1 MTALLPIPAPTDPD
15 RGRGEAVDDTAASS
29 TASRPRLDP
38 MASCSLDSSD
48 PAERERCADI
58 VPELMTELI

>member
-1 MTALLPIPAPTDPD
+1 
-15 RGRGEAVDDTAASS
+15 
-29 TASRPRLDP
+29 

-48 PAERERCADI
+48 RAERERCADI

>member
-1 MTALLPIPAPTDPD
+1 
-15 RGRGEAVDDTAASS
+15 
-29 TASRPRLDP
+29 